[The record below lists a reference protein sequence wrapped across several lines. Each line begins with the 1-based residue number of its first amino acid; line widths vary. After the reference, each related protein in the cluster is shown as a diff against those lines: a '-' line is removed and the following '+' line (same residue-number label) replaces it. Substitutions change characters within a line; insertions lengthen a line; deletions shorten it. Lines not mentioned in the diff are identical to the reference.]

1 MGIAFSSVA
10 CLCILQI
17 LLALNV
23 SLNRIA
29 SKTSHGCS
37 EDPND
42 PLYRAVVAHRNACEY
57 GPLFCVLI
65 VVAQMAYAPAWS
77 VWLGPAVVVVRVM
90 HAIGIVQF
98 SLRKPNLFR
107 RGGATFTYILA
118 LLLAG
123 LILYTRVA

>member
-1 MGIAFSSVA
+1 M
-10 CLCILQI
+10 LQV

-23 SLNRIA
+23 SLNRIL

-57 GPLFCVLI
+57 GPLFCILI
-65 VVAQMAYAPAWS
+65 VVCQLAYAPPWS
-77 VWLGPAVVVVRVM
+77 VWLGPVAVVVRTM
-90 HAIGIVQF
+90 HAVGIVNF

-107 RGGATFTYILA
+107 RAGATFSYLLG
-118 LLLAG
+118 LLLSG
-123 LILYTRVA
+123 LILYTRL